1 VIILF
6 ETYFEIPVW
15 SFLCGCF
22 DILFLLDRGWVCYFS
37 CWIIGDWFWSVSL
50 WPLSYFATSGCKF
63 GLKFSLF
70 HIFLL
75 LPTSTS
81 HFIRF
86 NYYSVCSH
94 WYSIMSSNTLREIKV
109 NDINPDQVQWFLKCQ
124 IIRYLPVY
132 QIINGKHKSYI
143 QFILIDLEVC
153 S

>member
-1 VIILF
+1 MIILF

-94 WYSIMSSNTLREIKV
+94 WYSISAIELWIYKIFNWELDYSRNDSRKQIFTSSLSIQKLNT
-109 NDINPDQVQWFLKCQ
+109 
-124 IIRYLPVY
+124 
-132 QIINGKHKSYI
+132 
-143 QFILIDLEVC
+143 IL
-153 S
+153 